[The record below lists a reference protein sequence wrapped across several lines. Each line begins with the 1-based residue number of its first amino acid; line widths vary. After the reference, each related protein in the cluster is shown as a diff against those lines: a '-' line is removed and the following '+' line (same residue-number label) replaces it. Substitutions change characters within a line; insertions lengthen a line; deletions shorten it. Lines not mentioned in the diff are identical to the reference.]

1 MQADTIDL
9 RTTKTIKITAMEAL
23 ELTMISDEMQS
34 SITHMAQMRNALI
47 AFTREVLVKD
57 QDYGVVPGVQ
67 KPTLLKPGAEKLM
80 NLFNMSVEFECT
92 DKVLDLHSKFLA
104 YTYKATAKTAHGR
117 IVTQCEG
124 SVNSYEPKYRYVWME
139 KAKPDQATQDRLKAE
154 GTGKFRKSSSGWI
167 WVERTENPDLVGLQ
181 NTMQKMAQKRA
192 FVGAILLATNAS
204 EFFTQDVEDMGF
216 IDIEATVVDNKPA
229 AVKPQPIA
237 APVLVA
243 EKPATDKP
251 VADKQAEAVAI
262 KPVAEAQAEQPADK
276 QPARRKPAKA
286 ADVAAAVPDPAIPGE
301 TRLAIAQ
308 AKDVAALYIIHKN
321 NVGLHHNDQFIKL
334 LSAKKAEIRKSVAA

>member
-1 MQADTIDL
+1 ME
-9 RTTKTIKITAMEAL
+9 TT
-23 ELTMISDEMQS
+23 ELTMISDEMQF

-80 NLFNMSVEFECT
+80 NLFKLSVEFECT
-92 DKVLDLHSKFLA
+92 DKVLDLATRFVA
-104 YTYKATAKTAHGR
+104 YTYKATVKTNAGR
-117 IVTQCEG
+117 IITQCEG
-124 SVNSYEPKYRYVWME
+124 SVNSYEPKYRYSWIE
-139 KAKPDQATQDRLKAE
+139 KAKPDQAAQDRMKAD
-154 GTGKFRKSSSGWI
+154 GTGKFRKGGSGWL
-167 WVERTENPDLVGLQ
+167 WVERSENPDLVGLQ

-216 IDIEATVVDNKPA
+216 IDVEATIMEPADRQA
-229 AVKPQPIA
+229 AVKPQIA
-237 APVLVA
+237 APA
-243 EKPATDKP
+243 QKEAAAPQPASKPA
-251 VADKQAEAVAI
+251 VSE
-262 KPVAEAQAEQPADK
+262 
-276 QPARRKPAKA
+276 QPARRKAAKA
-286 ADVAAAVPDPAIPGE
+286 TDVAAAVPDPAIPGE

-308 AKDVAALYIIHKN
+308 AKDVAALYLIHKSN
-321 NVGLHHNDQFIKL
+321 AGLQQNDQFIKL

>member
-1 MQADTIDL
+1 
-9 RTTKTIKITAMEAL
+9 MEAL

-34 SITHMAQMRNALI
+34 SITYMAQMRNALI
-47 AFTREVLVKD
+47 AFTKEVLVKE

-80 NLFNMSVEFECT
+80 NLFGMSVEFECT
-92 DKVLDLHSKFLA
+92 DKVLDLTTKFIA
-104 YTYKATAKTAHGR
+104 YTYKATVKAKDGR

-124 SVNSYEPKYRYVWME
+124 SVNSYEPKYRYMWME
-139 KAKPDQATQDRLKAE
+139 RPKPDQATQDRLKAE
-154 GTGKFRKSSSGWI
+154 GTGKFRKNSSGWV
-167 WVERTENPDLVGLQ
+167 WVERIENPDLVGLQ

-216 IDIEATVVDNKPA
+216 IDVEATIVEPVEKHTAHKPQMQPVAATVVEEKAAPKPEAKPA
-229 AVKPQPIA
+229 
-237 APVLVA
+237 VA
-243 EKPATDKP
+243 EH
-251 VADKQAEAVAI
+251 
-262 KPVAEAQAEQPADK
+262 QPAEK
-276 QPARRKPAKA
+276 QPVKRKAKTT
-286 ADVAAAVPDPAIPGE
+286 DVAAAVPDPAISGE

-321 NVGLHHNDQFIKL
+321 NASLHNNDQFIKL
-334 LSAKKAEIRKSVAA
+334 LSAKKAEIRNSVAA

>member
-1 MQADTIDL
+1 
-9 RTTKTIKITAMEAL
+9 MEAL

-34 SITHMAQMRNALI
+34 SITYMAQMRNALI

-80 NLFNMSVEFECT
+80 NLFVMSVEFECT
-92 DKVLDLHSKFLA
+92 DKILDLQTKFIA
-104 YTYKATAKTAHGR
+104 YTYKATVRAKDGH

-124 SVNSYEPKYRYVWME
+124 SVNSYEPKYRYIWME

-154 GTGKFRKSSSGWI
+154 GSGKFRKSSSGWI
-167 WVERTENPDLVGLQ
+167 WVERTENPDLIGLQ

-216 IDIEATVVDNKPA
+216 IDVEATIVEPTEKQAIARQQQA
-229 AVKPQPIA
+229 AAA
-237 APVLVA
+237 APTKATEQPLTVEPVA
-243 EKPATDKP
+243 EAVSGDAPAVTEP
-251 VADKQAEAVAI
+251 VADKQ
-262 KPVAEAQAEQPADK
+262 
-276 QPARRKPAKA
+276 PAKRKITKNT
-286 ADVAAAVPDPAIPGE
+286 DVAAAVPDPAITGE

-321 NVGLHHNDQFIKL
+321 NTGLHHNDQFIKL
-334 LSAKKAEIRKSVAA
+334 LSAKKAEIRKMVAA

>member
-1 MQADTIDL
+1 
-9 RTTKTIKITAMEAL
+9 MEAL

-47 AFTREVLVKD
+47 AFTKEVLVKD

-104 YTYKATAKTAHGR
+104 YTYKATAKTALGR

-139 KAKPDQATQDRLKAE
+139 KAKPDQATQERLKAE

-216 IDIEATVVDNKPA
+216 IDVEATVVDSKPAEKAA
-229 AVKPQPIA
+229 AVKPQPVA
-237 APVLVA
+237 APAPVAEKPVTEKPVAEKAAPA

-251 VADKQAEAVAI
+251 VADKQPQVVAA
-262 KPVAEAQAEQPADK
+262 KPVVTEQPAAQ
-276 QPARRKPAKA
+276 QPAKRKSAKV

-334 LSAKKAEIRKSVAA
+334 LSAKKAEIRKGVAA

>member
-1 MQADTIDL
+1 
-9 RTTKTIKITAMEAL
+9 METL

-47 AFTREVLVKD
+47 AFTKEVLVKE

-80 NLFNMSVEFECT
+80 NLFGMSVEFECT
-92 DKVLDLHSKFLA
+92 DKVLDLQTRFIA
-104 YTYKATAKTAHGR
+104 YTYKATAKTREGR

-139 KAKPDQATQDRLKAE
+139 KAKPAQAEQDRLKAE
-154 GTGKFRKSSSGWI
+154 GNGKFRKSSAGWI

-216 IDIEATVVDNKPA
+216 IDVEATIVEP
-229 AVKPQPIA
+229 
-237 APVLVA
+237 
-243 EKPATDKP
+243 
-251 VADKQAEAVAI
+251 ADKQANKLQPVKAEAAVKELPVRTEEPVKQQPAVLVQEPA
-262 KPVAEAQAEQPADK
+262 KEQPVAQQPAQPEGK
-276 QPARRKPAKA
+276 PAAQQPARRKPAKA
-286 ADVAAAVPDPAIPGE
+286 ADVAAAVPDPSIPGE
-301 TRLAIAQ
+301 TRLAIAK
-308 AKDVAALYIIHKN
+308 AWDVAALYIIHKN
-321 NVGLHHNDQFIKL
+321 NAGLHSNDQFIKL

>member
-1 MQADTIDL
+1 MQADTI
-9 RTTKTIKITAMEAL
+9 RYKNKKNTRAEEMETL
-23 ELTMISDEMQS
+23 ELSMISDEMQT

-47 AFTREVLVKD
+47 AFTKEVLVKD

-80 NLFNMSVEFECT
+80 NLFALSAEFECT
-92 DKVLDLHSKFLA
+92 DKVLDLKTKFVA
-104 YTYKATAKTAHGR
+104 YTYKATVKTKDGR
-117 IVTQCEG
+117 IITQCEG
-124 SVNSYEPKYRYVWME
+124 SVNSYEPKYRYIWME
-139 KAKPDQATQDRLKAE
+139 KAKPSQAEQDRLKAE
-154 GTGKFRKSSSGWI
+154 GNGKFRKSSAGWI

-216 IDIEATVVDNKPA
+216 IDIEATIVEHTEKSASKMQVVKDQPA
-229 AVKPQPIA
+229 VQP
-237 APVLVA
+237 
-243 EKPATDKP
+243 PAD
-251 VADKQAEAVAI
+251 
-262 KPVAEAQAEQPADK
+262 EQPAVK
-276 QPARRKPAKA
+276 ETVAAQPLIKEQVIAAVPAQPARRKSAKN

-308 AKDVAALYIIHKN
+308 AQDVAALYLIHKN
-321 NVGLHHNDQFIKL
+321 NAGLHNNDQFIKL

>member
-1 MQADTIDL
+1 MK
-9 RTTKTIKITAMEAL
+9 TTEMETL
-23 ELTMISDEMQS
+23 ELSMISDEMQS

-47 AFTREVLVKD
+47 AFTKEVLVKD

-80 NLFNMSVEFECT
+80 NLFGMSVEFECT
-92 DKVLDLHSKFLA
+92 DKVLDLNTKFVF
-104 YTYKATAKTAHGR
+104 YTYKATVRAKDRH

-124 SVNSYEPKYRYVWME
+124 SVNSYEPKYRYIWME
-139 KAKPDQATQDRLKAE
+139 KAKPSQAEQDRLKAE
-154 GTGKFRKSSSGWI
+154 GTGKFRKGSSGWL
-167 WVERTENPDLVGLQ
+167 WVERTENPDLIGLQ

-216 IDIEATVVDNKPA
+216 IDVEATIVEP
-229 AVKPQPIA
+229 
-237 APVLVA
+237 
-243 EKPATDKP
+243 
-251 VADKQAEAVAI
+251 ADKQAAKAPQ
-262 KPVAEAQAEQPADK
+262 PVKEQPAAIAEQAAAQPQQPEAAAQPVAAK
-276 QPARRKPAKA
+276 QPVIKEQQPVAAQPARRKAAKP
-286 ADVAAAVPDPAIPGE
+286 ADVAAAVPDPAIPGD

-308 AKDVAALYIIHKN
+308 AQDVAALYLIHKN
-321 NVGLHHNDQFIKL
+321 NAGLHQNDQFIKL